1 MGLFIIFRHLVAP
14 LVGYANLQDQL
25 ARKQQLEDNI
35 KRIPPQR
42 ARPAGKI
49 EPFEVSCSFPPH
61 LSVSMS

>member
-35 KRIPPQR
+35 KRIPP
-42 ARPAGKI
+42 
-49 EPFEVSCSFPPH
+49 H
-61 LSVSMS
+61 LRRDIFSDDRYWRHD